1 MAVAYYANTDDLT
14 EDCGLT
20 LEDLQYLQKEYECIG
35 RPIEAPNLYCNKIW
49 CVMNALTRIS
59 S

>member
-20 LEDLQYLQKEYECIG
+20 LEDLQYLQKEYGCIG
-35 RPIEAPNLYCNKIW
+35 TPIEAPDYYCGKIW
-49 CVMNALTRIS
+49 CVMNALMGIS